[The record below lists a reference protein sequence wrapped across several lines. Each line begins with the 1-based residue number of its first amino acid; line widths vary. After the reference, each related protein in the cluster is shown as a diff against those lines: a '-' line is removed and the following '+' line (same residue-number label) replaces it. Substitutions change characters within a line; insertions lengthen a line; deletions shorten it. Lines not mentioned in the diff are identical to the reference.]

1 MPPKPVV
8 TRPLRERSVGRR
20 SFRSSP
26 CVPRSL
32 SCHYL
37 HYDAC
42 HTLPRALLVTFS
54 TCCLRSHPLPQPQPP
69 RRAPHSPM
77 LALYHAYHL
86 LLSGPTPPTDGPLRN
101 QPLLARRRVA
111 RLAGGPPQFHH
122 AAATR
127 PLVAGREPQG
137 ADDAA
142 CDASDASCWDAP
154 GCACDTLYRVAPGAW
169 WRQPPNATSVPGS
182 GPNTAIQRR
191 LRCRRSSH
199 VSSHKPSSDLLVLRL
214 VLSPSFASGRLVR
227 CVRDIP
233 GKESDEPPRCHGRIH
248 GAAVRSMPRK
258 LLRFL
263 FQERQCAKRHV

>member
-20 SFRSSP
+20 SFRTSATI
-26 CVPRSL
+26 
-32 SCHYL
+32 Y
-37 HYDAC
+37 YDAC
-42 HTLPRALLVTFS
+42 HTLPRALLVTCA

-69 RRAPHSPM
+69 RRAPHPPM
-77 LALYHAYHL
+77 LAISTMLTTFSFRVHHL
-86 LLSGPTPPTDGPLRN
+86 PTDGPLRN

-122 AAATR
+122 ATATR
-127 PLVAGREPQG
+127 PFVAGREPQG

-142 CDASDASCWDAP
+142 YDASDASCWDAP

-169 WRQPPNATSVPGS
+169 WRLPPNATSVPGS
-182 GPNTAIQRR
+182 GPNADIQRSI
-191 LRCRRSSH
+191 RCRRSSN
-199 VSSHKPSSDLLVLRL
+199 VSSHKPSSDLLGLRL
-214 VLSPSFASGRLVR
+214 FGPSFASGRLVR
-227 CVRDIP
+227 CVRDVP